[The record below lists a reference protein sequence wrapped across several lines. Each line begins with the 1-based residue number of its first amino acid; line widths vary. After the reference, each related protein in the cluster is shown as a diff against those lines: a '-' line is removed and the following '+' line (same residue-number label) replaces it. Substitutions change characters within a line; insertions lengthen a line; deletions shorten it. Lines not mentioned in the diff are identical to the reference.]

1 MTDNDQF
8 TVFKNVIIDT
18 LVALG
23 WIGPSDRDS
32 NFYFVA
38 TKDYETAVGTKTA
51 IAYFAPFFECMGKL
65 AGDYTSEGRNILSTT
80 WFNTDAN
87 MTQAD
92 VAAGAKQFAAD
103 VDAAVSGSYAVR
115 VLRAG

>member
-1 MTDNDQF
+1 MTDHDQF
-8 TVFKNVIIDT
+8 KDFKNVIIDT

-23 WIGPSDRDS
+23 WTGPSDRDS

-80 WFNTDAN
+80 WFNTDPS
-87 MTQAD
+87 MTEAD
-92 VAAGAKQFAAD
+92 VVAGAKQFAAD
-103 VDAAVSGSYAVR
+103 VDAAVNDSYAVR
-115 VLRAG
+115 IQRAG